1 VQLHARTR
9 QTHRVQATTVFQ
21 GDQVDLTATFKTFK
35 SGLTYMAFGEAI
47 VPAKELSAHVQ
58 NYDDNRNN

>member
-1 VQLHARTR
+1 
-9 QTHRVQATTVFQ
+9 
-21 GDQVDLTATFKTFK
+21 
-35 SGLTYMAFGEAI
+35 MAFGEAI